1 MNVGGNV
8 TDGAKFEGCYPL
20 GYLDQLVCEKEAAAI
35 LGYTVRALQNW
46 RLRGGGPLFVKV
58 SARSIRY
65 RRRDLNA
72 WVEARL
78 RTNTSKTEITLV

>member
-1 MNVGGNV
+1 MADEMKSERG
-8 TDGAKFEGCYPL
+8 YPF
-20 GYLDQLVCEKEAAAI
+20 GYLDQLVCEKDAAEF

-46 RLRGGGPLFVKV
+46 RLRGGGPQFVKV

-72 WVEARL
+72 WVETRL
-78 RTNTSKTEITLV
+78 RSNTSEVEITPI